1 MPKIDMKQNI
11 NFQLTNQKVQ
21 AAQCFKHLNDFKAFT
36 E

>member
-1 MPKIDMKQNI
+1 MKQNI
-11 NFQLTNQKVQ
+11 NFQLKNQKVQ